1 MHTSRHFGLALKIVR
16 ISACAVFLLPAVPLG
31 ALADT
36 TAAWMGKVAYINNRH
51 IGVSS
56 NAQTR
61 DFLVDANTQY
71 LRNGEK
77 ISSKEIKDGMLVTV
91 SYSGSALFGSTKALR
106 VEIKTFTLPLPSG
119 T

>member
-1 MHTSRHFGLALKIVR
+1 MQLSRHFGLALKVVR
-16 ISACAVFLLPAVPLG
+16 ISACAVFLLPSVPAA

-36 TAAWMGKVAYINNRH
+36 TSAWMGKVVYVNSRH

-61 DFLVDANTQY
+61 DFVLDADTQY

-77 ISSKEIKDGMLVTV
+77 IALKDIKNGTLVTV
-91 SYSGSALFGSTKALR
+91 SYASSSLFGSTRALR
-106 VEIKTFTLPLPSG
+106 VEIKTFTLPLPTG
-119 T
+119 I